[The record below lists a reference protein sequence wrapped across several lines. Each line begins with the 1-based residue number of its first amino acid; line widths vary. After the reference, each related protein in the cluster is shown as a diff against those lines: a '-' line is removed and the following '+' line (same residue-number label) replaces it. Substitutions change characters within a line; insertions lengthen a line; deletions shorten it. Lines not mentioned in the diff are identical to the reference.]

1 MKELK
6 IELSDNF
13 ESGFCPECPFTYGSF
28 EDDRGDRVYLCSF
41 NSVDFN
47 KHGYICPVSEQ
58 DDGTYTLDLD

>member
-28 EDDRGDRVYLCSF
+28 EDDRGDRIYLCPF
-41 NSVDFN
+41 NSNDSN
-47 KHGYICPVSEQ
+47 NGGCTCPISEQ
-58 DDGTYTLDLD
+58 DDGTYALDLD